1 MSNGL
6 LIVSDGEAPPG
17 EDRVYM
23 KSLYDMFHHTNP
35 HSIVSL
41 PFLGALQHYFNVND
55 FSQIKNALTELYQN
69 LSYITLSGA
78 RDFEFSA
85 VFDLA
90 ARISYLIKVATLS
103 NINQMERVDSML
115 GELKK
120 QNKAST
126 DWLRRAEYLDTK
138 DLDAMQYNY
147 IFINSNKKNTEKT
160 DTDIA

>member
-1 MSNGL
+1 
-6 LIVSDGEAPPG
+6 
-17 EDRVYM
+17 M
-23 KSLYDMFHHTNP
+23 KRAVKT
-35 HSIVSL
+35 
-41 PFLGALQHYFNVND
+41 AEK
-55 FSQIKNALTELYQN
+55 IKKY
-69 LSYITLSGA
+69 SKKKKKI
-78 RDFEFSA
+78 
-85 VFDLA
+85 
-90 ARISYLIKVATLS
+90 
-103 NINQMERVDSML
+103 

>member
-1 MSNGL
+1 
-6 LIVSDGEAPPG
+6 
-17 EDRVYM
+17 M
-23 KSLYDMFHHTNP
+23 KRAVKTAE
-35 HSIVSL
+35 I
-41 PFLGALQHYFNVND
+41 
-55 FSQIKNALTELYQN
+55 IKKY
-69 LSYITLSGA
+69 SKKKKKKKKI
-78 RDFEFSA
+78 
-85 VFDLA
+85 
-90 ARISYLIKVATLS
+90 
-103 NINQMERVDSML
+103 